1 MYNNLKDL
9 IAFFV
14 DPFLDLINDIG
25 IGKNTIK
32 IGFGNIEWFN
42 FQLIE
47 LIELVLS
54 FLVIFIFIKIIY
66 KLLRLFLKVISGG
79 VL

>member
-14 DPFLDLINDIG
+14 NPFLDLINDIG
-25 IGKNTIK
+25 IGENIIK

-66 KLLRLFLKVISGG
+66 KLLRLFLKIISGG
-79 VL
+79 IL